1 MSKNIVILGA
11 GYGGVL
17 TALTARK
24 YLTEDEA
31 KITIVNKYPTHQII
45 TELHRLA
52 AGNVS
57 EKRIALPLKK
67 IFKGKNIDIVIA
79 EVESFSVE
87 DKQVKLS
94 NGDTLSYDALVV
106 GLGSVTGYFGIPGL
120 EENSMVLKSVED
132 AHNIREH
139 IKERVKAYAETKD
152 PADATIL
159 IGGGG
164 LTGIEL
170 VGELADELPEYLR
183 ELGIPREE
191 IKLKLVEAGPKILP
205 VLPDELIEVAQKS
218 LEDRGVEFLIGV
230 AVTSVEGNVVS
241 LGDGSTITTNSFVW
255 TGGVAGNPVLADS
268 GLELNRGRASVNEYL
283 QSTNFD
289 NVFVVGDSAVAMAP
303 NGRPYPPTA
312 QNAWQM
318 GELVGYNLFAY
329 FNNKPME
336 KFNPT
341 DSGTLASLGRKYAVA
356 KVGDN
361 QTQLKGLP
369 AMLLKEASNAR
380 YLSHIKGL
388 FAYVY

>member
-1 MSKNIVILGA
+1 
-11 GYGGVL
+11 
-17 TALTARK
+17 
-24 YLTEDEA
+24 
-31 KITIVNKYPTHQII
+31 
-45 TELHRLA
+45 
-52 AGNVS
+52 
-57 EKRIALPLKK
+57 
-67 IFKGKNIDIVIA
+67 
-79 EVESFSVE
+79 
-87 DKQVKLS
+87 
-94 NGDTLSYDALVV
+94 
-106 GLGSVTGYFGIPGL
+106 
-120 EENSMVLKSVED
+120 
-132 AHNIREH
+132 
-139 IKERVKAYAETKD
+139 
-152 PADATIL
+152 
-159 IGGGG
+159 
-164 LTGIEL
+164 EL
-170 VGELADELPEYLR
+170 VGELADELPELLKKY
-183 ELGIPREE
+183 GIRREE

-205 VLPDELIEVAQKS
+205 VLPDELIEIAQKS
-218 LEDRGVEFLIGV
+218 LEERGVEFLIGV

-329 FNNKPME
+329 INQKPME
-336 KFNPT
+336 AFNPA

-369 AMLLKEASNAR
+369 A
-380 YLSHIKGL
+380 
-388 FAYVY
+388 

>member
-31 KITIVNKYPTHQII
+31 KITVVNKYPTHQII

-57 EKRIALPLKK
+57 EKRISLPLNKL
-67 IFKGKNIDIVIA
+67 FKGKDIDVVVA
-79 EVESFSVE
+79 EVESFSAE
-87 DKQVKLS
+87 DKKVRLS
-94 NGDTLSYDALVV
+94 NGDTLSYDVLVV

-120 EENSMVLKSVED
+120 EENSLVLKSVED
-132 AHNIREH
+132 ANKIREH
-139 IKERVKAYAETKD
+139 ITSRIKAYAETKD

-164 LTGIEL
+164 LTGVEL
-170 VGELADELPEYLR
+170 VGELADELPELLKKY
-183 ELGIPREE
+183 GIRREE

-205 VLPDELIEVAQKS
+205 VLPDELIEIAQKS
-218 LEDRGVEFLIGV
+218 LEERGVEFLIGV

-329 FNNKPME
+329 INQKPME
-336 KFNPT
+336 AFNPA

-388 FAYVY
+388 FTYAY